1 VSPDTAPSLTGTATG
16 SLANSE
22 VREQERLTHWPL
34 RAKVTVAVLAV
45 VLLVV
50 LGVGSTRQEADN
62 ERVTAGRPPSST
74 TVALPSS
81 SSTTLVPTASEPV
94 PLSTAPTTAPT
105 TAAPSPAPPPTA
117 KSDGSAGAL
126 LAQLQIVD
134 AVVSPPGYSRDLFP
148 TWLDLDGNG
157 CDAREDTLIAESLV
171 AARMNHSGCEVVSG
185 RWLSL
190 YDGLEITEPSD
201 LDVDHLV
208 PLAEAW
214 RSGAHAWDPSRRA
227 AFANDLAFPDHLIAV
242 TASTNRSK
250 SDSPPNEWRPP
261 LEQTWCRYATAWVSV
276 KRTWALTVTTLERD
290 ALGQMLDT
298 C

>member
-1 VSPDTAPSLTGTATG
+1 VAPAWTETTTAWRATPELTDQ
-16 SLANSE
+16 
-22 VREQERLTHWPL
+22 QELTHWPL
-34 RAKVTVAVLAV
+34 RAKVTVAALAV
-45 VLLVV
+45 VLFVV
-50 LGVGSTRQEADN
+50 LGVGSVRQEADN
-62 ERVTAGRPPSST
+62 ERLTAGRPPSST

-94 PLSTAPTTAPT
+94 PPSTAPTTAPT
-105 TAAPSPAPPPTA
+105 TAPPSPAPPPTA
-117 KSDGSAGAL
+117 PSDGSAGAL
-126 LAQLQIVD
+126 LAQLRIVD
-134 AVVSPPGYSRDLFP
+134 AATSPPGYSRDLFP

-171 AARMNHSGCEVVSG
+171 TAQVNHSGCEVVSG
-185 RWLSL
+185 RWLSI

-214 RSGAHAWDPSRRA
+214 RSGAHAWDPPRRA
-227 AFANDLAFPDHLIAV
+227 AFANELAFPDHLIAV

-250 SDSPPNEWRPP
+250 SDSPPNQWRPP
-261 LEQTWCRYATAWVSV
+261 QEQIWCRYATAWVSV
-276 KRTWALTVTTLERD
+276 KRTWALTVTTPERD